1 MRLIGLVLTLT
12 LTLAPL
18 AAEPQQRQGK
28 AAKSWCVA
36 IAPVPQLVSAWQD
49 GLRDLGYIEGQNIVV
64 DYRYAKGQDDVLPTL
79 ASELVRLN
87 VDVIFTTGTPAALA
101 AKHATKTIPIVATIV
116 ADPVAIGLVTTLARP
131 GGNITGLANVSPD
144 LAAKQLQLSGTWRIP
159 RLDYGETSCRPPSA
173 HWA

>member
-28 AAKSWCVA
+28 AAKSWCAGYRARPTACQCVA
-36 IAPVPQLVSAWQD
+36 GRSSRPRLH
-49 GLRDLGYIEGQNIVV
+49 RRQNIVV

-173 HWA
+173 P